1 MEELLLSQ
9 ISEKFTTS
17 TLQKMSAFYDNKKVS
32 PPPGALFRAKTN
44 NGTITAY
51 HSGKVLFQGKS
62 PIKEF
67 ERWASEQKENHEQQL
82 SNRTHHS
89 KYTPSHKIFTMS
101 HIGSDESGTG
111 DYFGPVTVCAVY
123 VKQEYIEILKQIGI
137 QDSKKITDKQ
147 IPLLAKQLIEMNIPY
162 SSMVLDNPT
171 YNKLQK
177 QGWTQGKMKT
187 MLHYHVID
195 KLLKKIRDEY
205 FEGIVIDQFCQ
216 PTVFKK
222 HLATE
227 NHSLHDKTYF
237 ITKAES
243 YSIAVAAASVIARL
257 RFLQEMERLSNLI
270 DTPLLKGA
278 SKAVDEQIGHII
290 QSKGEEVLHEI
301 AKVHFANTKKAKQL
315 L

>member
-32 PPPGALFRAKTN
+32 PPPGAMFRAKTH

-62 PIKEF
+62 PIKEI
-67 ERWASEQKENHEQQL
+67 ERWASEKTETSKTVSVASHN
-82 SNRTHHS
+82 S
-89 KYTPSHKIFTMS
+89 KYSPQSEIFTMS

-111 DYFGPVTVCAVY
+111 DYFGPMTVCAVY
-123 VKQEYIEILKQIGI
+123 VKKESIETLKQIGI

-147 IPLLAKQLIEMNIPY
+147 ISLLAKQLIEMNIPY

-195 KLLKKIRDEY
+195 KLLKKIRDEH

-222 HLATE
+222 HLASE
-227 NHSLHDKTYF
+227 NHSLHDKTFF

-290 QSKGEEVLHEI
+290 QSKGEEVLLEI